1 MMISCASS
9 EPPLPLERC
18 RINQQAASCTAP
30 LRSAPDVF
38 LQHLSKDIANS
49 RNAANVV
56 LFSLLQRNRDFAPHA
71 GASNTF
77 QASEKATAYCENV
90 VLAAAMS
97 MPLFAMS
104 FKLEPQACF
113 QCYIFVFFRMHF
125 FLIFVVC
132 CRCRRSSS
140 RDDSH
145 RRRGGAIAAT
155 APIET
160 AVPFQTTTNYFEV
173 LSK

>member
-18 RINQQAASCTAP
+18 RRNQQAASCTAP

-77 QASEKATAYCENV
+77 QASEQATAYCENL
-90 VLAAAMS
+90 VLAAARS
-97 MPLFAMS
+97 MQLFAMS

-113 QCYIFVFFRMHF
+113 SVLHFRFLSDAVFF
-125 FLIFVVC
+125 C
-132 CRCRRSSS
+132 CNFRC
-140 RDDSH
+140 
-145 RRRGGAIAAT
+145 
-155 APIET
+155 
-160 AVPFQTTTNYFEV
+160 
-173 LSK
+173 